1 MKDLTEF
8 VFRRKNAFFIKNP
21 NIQDNRT
28 YSPDETFVEG
38 EPFTF
43 SYGGITYT
51 GVVDKIE
58 ESKSASEIMVLTD
71 YKKLLHFDYA

>member
-21 NIQDNRT
+21 NIRDNRT
-28 YSPDETFVEG
+28 YSPDEIFVEG

-51 GVVDKIE
+51 GVVDQMD
-58 ESKSASEIMVLTD
+58 ESKLSSEIIVLTD
-71 YKKLLHFDYA
+71 